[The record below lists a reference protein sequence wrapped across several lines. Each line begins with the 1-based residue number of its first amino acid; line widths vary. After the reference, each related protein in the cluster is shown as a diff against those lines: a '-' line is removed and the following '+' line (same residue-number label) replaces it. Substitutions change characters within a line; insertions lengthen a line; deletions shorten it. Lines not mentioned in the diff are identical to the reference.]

1 MFMFPPSDLARVK
14 RQLPGFS
21 GERGD
26 SDTFKSSEQRHNDS
40 SQTGKATLIRGREI
54 LHHTQQYIILDE
66 SAVAPGTMTARQRAS
81 NSSLHLA
88 GNPATP
94 TQSKFK
100 FPSTSSL
107 VSSDAS
113 LFSEGRPTSTA
124 PTACSQET
132 TEDYDAT
139 SWLNTLPIQHL
150 VLDLRGLNLHL
161 STRVTEILGCAE
173 AMWEWICEYQD
184 AHRSYHG
191 QHHTHKE
198 HSHLRSAYLGERSAT
213 DKFNAELEGMSRA
226 EFDVLLTRFELCVLC
241 FLAPSWLVY

>member
-14 RQLPGFS
+14 QQLPGFA

-26 SDTFKSSEQRHNDS
+26 SDTFKSSEQRHNDP

-54 LHHTQQYIILDE
+54 LYHTQRYIILDE
-66 SAVAPGTMTARQRAS
+66 SAVAPGTLTARRRAS
-81 NSSLHLA
+81 TSSLHLA

-107 VSSDAS
+107 VSSDTS
-113 LFSEGRPTSTA
+113 LFSEGRSTSTT
-124 PTACSQET
+124 PTACSQE
-132 TEDYDAT
+132 DYDAA

-150 VLDLRGLNLHL
+150 VLDLQSLNLHL

-198 HSHLRSAYLGERSAT
+198 HSHLRSAYLGERNAT

-226 EFDVLLTRFELCVLC
+226 EFDVLLTRFELWVLC
-241 FLAPSWLVY
+241 FSLPLG